1 MKPID
6 ATNLFKVAVEGELIV
21 LGENVKCITK
31 GQALNL
37 AAWLV
42 VMARPDS
49 GAFAAM
55 FGAVGELGDYV
66 KATSADAGT
75 V

>member
-1 MKPID
+1 MGID
-6 ATNLFKVAVEGELIV
+6 STNLFKVAVEGELIV

-42 VMARPDS
+42 VLAKPDS
-49 GAFAAM
+49 GAFAEM
-55 FGAVGELGDYV
+55 LGAVGELRDYAA
-66 KATSADAGT
+66 ATG
-75 V
+75 